1 MQEEISQVFTNFFTK
16 TSQPRRER
24 ISRDRRDTRACD
36 RMQMAERRLPVTSV
50 RPLSDPN
57 ARGLIAANTGPPY
70 FSLSSPLPSR
80 ARALSCTL
88 TNVSG
93 AHPRSCPVIRITPM
107 VTRINHRHFAR
118 TSRLNRAQ

>member
-1 MQEEISQVFTNFFTK
+1 MREEISLKCLLISSQN
-16 TSQPRRER
+16 SQPRRGR
-24 ISRDRRDTRACD
+24 ISRDHTRACD

-70 FSLSSPLPSR
+70 LFLSSPLPSR

-93 AHPRSCPVIRITPM
+93 AHPRPCPVMRITPM

-118 TSRLNRAQ
+118 TSRPNRTQ